1 MNSKI
6 LLSVAALML
15 GSAVAAADDN
25 PQRPKFDTNGDGSID
40 LAELQAVRPNATVE
54 HFNAADQDH
63 NGLLSRDELRD
74 AARAMR
80 GPPIDTNNDGA
91 ISFEELQAQR
101 PNVTQEQ
108 FTGLDA
114 DKNGTLSREEL
125 RSGMGRRI
133 FSRLDAD
140 NSGGVSFD
148 ELAQR
153 MPQLSQE
160 RFNKLDKDGNG
171 QLSQGELSAARPP
184 HRGPRPDGA
193 DGARR
198 GPFGGQRP
206 GGAGG
211 VRPPRPRPEG

>member
-1 MNSKI
+1 MNTKL

-25 PQRPKFDTNGDGSID
+25 PQRPKFDTNGDGAID

-54 HFNAADQDH
+54 QFNTADADH
-63 NGLLSRDELRD
+63 NGLLSREELRD
-74 AARAMR
+74 AGRAMR
-80 GPPIDTNNDGA
+80 GPPIDTNKDGA

-125 RSGMGRRI
+125 RSGMGRQI
-133 FSRLDAD
+133 FSRLDGD
-140 NSGGVSFD
+140 SSGGISFD

-171 QLSQGELSAARPP
+171 QLSQGELSSARPP

-193 DGARR
+193 
-198 GPFGGQRP
+198 GGMRQRP
-206 GGAGG
+206 GAGAGG
-211 VRPPRPRPEG
+211 VRPPRPRTRG

>member
-1 MNSKI
+1 MNTKL

-25 PQRPKFDTNGDGSID
+25 PQRPKFDTNGDGAID

-54 HFNAADQDH
+54 QFNTADADH
-63 NGLLSRDELRD
+63 NGLLSREELRD
-74 AARAMR
+74 AGRAMR
-80 GPPIDTNNDGA
+80 GPPIDTNKDGA

-114 DKNGTLSREEL
+114 DKSGTLSREEL
-125 RSGMGRRI
+125 RSGMGRQI
-133 FSRLDAD
+133 FSRLDGD
-140 NSGGVSFD
+140 SSGGISFD

-171 QLSQGELSAARPP
+171 QLSQGELSSARPP

-193 DGARR
+193 
-198 GPFGGQRP
+198 GGMRQRP
-206 GGAGG
+206 GAGAGG
-211 VRPPRPRPEG
+211 VRPPRPRTRG

>member
-1 MNSKI
+1 MNTKI

-15 GSAVAAADDN
+15 GSAVAAAEDSA
-25 PQRPKFDTNGDGSID
+25 QRPKFDTNGDGSID
-40 LAELQAVRPNATVE
+40 LAELQAVRPNATVDQ
-54 HFNAADQDH
+54 FNAADKDH
-63 NGLLSRDELRD
+63 NGLLSRDEVRD

-80 GPPIDTNNDGA
+80 GPPIDTNKDGA

-108 FTGLDA
+108 FAGLDA

-133 FSRLDAD
+133 FNRLDGD
-140 NSGGVSFD
+140 NSGGISFD

-184 HRGPRPDGA
+184 HRGPRPAGA
-193 DGARR
+193 DGMR
-198 GPFGGQRP
+198 QRP
-206 GGAGG
+206 GAGAGG
-211 VRPPRPRPEG
+211 ARPPRPRPRG

>member
-1 MNSKI
+1 MNTRI

-15 GSAVAAADDN
+15 GSAVAAAEDN
-25 PQRPKFDTNGDGSID
+25 PQRPKFDSNGDGSID
-40 LAELQAVRPNATVE
+40 LAELQAARPNATVE
-54 HFNAADQDH
+54 QFNAADQDH

-80 GPPIDTNNDGA
+80 GPPIDTNKDGA

-108 FTGLDA
+108 FAGLDA
-114 DKNGTLSREEL
+114 DKNGSLSREEL

-133 FSRLDAD
+133 FGRLDAD
-140 NSGGVSFD
+140 SSGGISFD

-193 DGARR
+193 
-198 GPFGGQRP
+198 GGMRQRP
-206 GGAGG
+206 GAGA
-211 VRPPRPRPEG
+211 VRPPRPRPGG

>member
-1 MNSKI
+1 MNTRI

-25 PQRPKFDTNGDGSID
+25 PQRPKFDTNGDGAID
-40 LAELQAVRPNATVE
+40 LAELQAVRPNATVDQ
-54 HFNAADQDH
+54 FNAADKDH

-74 AARAMR
+74 AGRAMR

-108 FTGLDA
+108 FAGLDA

-133 FSRLDAD
+133 FNRLDAD
-140 NSGGVSFD
+140 SSGGISFE

-171 QLSQGELSAARPP
+171 QLSQGELSSVRPP

-193 DGARR
+193 
-198 GPFGGQRP
+198 GGMRQRP
-206 GGAGG
+206 GAGAGG
-211 VRPPRPRPEG
+211 MRPPHPRTGG